1 MSSSRLGPRLA
12 ACLLNISEAR
22 NKEILERV
30 AKAAVY
36 DKQGWRHEQTTVL
49 NIFKDL
55 DYNRS
60 VLTIAAPIEKLG
72 GAVMSA
78 CVEACDLIDMEQHS
92 GVHPCLGAVDLVPIY
107 PLCESVGLGE
117 CGLAAQGVAEG
128 LTQRVPGTSVF
139 LFGFADPP
147 LHRSLVE
154 RRKELGWF
162 KQNQDLWRVQTDLGA
177 PLSRRYGLTG
187 VGASPY
193 VMNCNVTIAT
203 RDLAVGRRVAGAL
216 RGSSPGGVQGVQV
229 MALPHEGAVEIA
241 CNVESVQGG
250 EEEWTS
256 YLIQG
261 ERYSYPPAAL
271 IASRVSELAGQHGV
285 RTLGTV
291 LVGFTPQ
298 ECRGLA
304 ERAIQQGIA
313 EYWREQRPIRM

>member
-22 NKEILERV
+22 NKEIVERV

-36 DKQGWRHEQTTVL
+36 DKQGGRHEQTTVL
-49 NIFKDL
+49 NIFRDF

-78 CVEACDLIDMEQHS
+78 CVEACDLIDMEKHS

-117 CGLAAQGVAEG
+117 CGLTAQDVAEG

-147 LHRSLVE
+147 RYRSLVE

-162 KQNQDLWRVQTDLGA
+162 KQNQDLRRVQTDLGA
-177 PLSRRYGLTG
+177 PPSHRYGLTG

-250 EEEWTS
+250 EEDWTS

-261 ERYSYPPAAL
+261 ECYSYPPAAL

-285 RTLGTV
+285 RTLGTA

-304 ERAIQQGIA
+304 ERVLQQGVA
-313 EYWREQRPIRM
+313 EYWRQQRPVHM

>member
-22 NKEILERV
+22 NKEIVERV

-36 DKQGWRHEQTTVL
+36 DKQGGRHEQTTVL
-49 NIFKDL
+49 NIFRDF

-60 VLTIAAPIEKLG
+60 VLTIAASIEKL
-72 GAVMSA
+72 VSPMVCPPSSRWR
-78 CVEACDLIDMEQHS
+78 CDVIDMEKHS

-107 PLCESVGLGE
+107 PHIVCCKTRGRHEQTTVLNIFRDFDYNRSVLTI
-117 CGLAAQGVAEG
+117 AASIEK
-128 LTQRVPGTSVF
+128 L
-139 LFGFADPP
+139 
-147 LHRSLVE
+147 
-154 RRKELGWF
+154 
-162 KQNQDLWRVQTDLGA
+162 
-177 PLSRRYGLTG
+177 G

-216 RGSSPGGVQGVQV
+216 RGSSLGGVQGVQV
-229 MALPHEGAVEIA
+229 MALPHEGAVEII

-250 EEEWTS
+250 EEDWTS

-285 RTLGTV
+285 RTLGTA
-291 LVGFTPQ
+291 LVGFMPQ

-304 ERAIQQGIA
+304 ERVLQQGVA
-313 EYWREQRPIRM
+313 EYWRQQRPVHM